1 MWEHITHALSISVAS
16 EGNTFT
22 VFYFPLISKCFAK
35 YLRMQLQ
42 SLATDAF
49 SKTWIFTD
57 MNFSKQ
63 CQKVFLRLVSYL
75 VVSIISQILF
85 FVSYFPF
92 PSYLFPNGQLK
103 KIADV
108 SALGDITEKPV
119 SQNSIKLQFVICW
132 ILLML
137 VENLKL
143 FLKEMNSIQM
153 LQIETHRR
161 LISICS
167 ARKIKQTNWFSDLWK
182 YE

>member
-16 EGNTFT
+16 EGNSIT

-49 SKTWIFTD
+49 LKTQIFTD

-63 CQKVFLRLVSYL
+63 CQKVVLRLVSYL
-75 VVSIISQILF
+75 VVVSIISQILF

-119 SQNSIKLQFVICW
+119 SQNSIKL
-132 ILLML
+132 
-137 VENLKL
+137 
-143 FLKEMNSIQM
+143 
-153 LQIETHRR
+153 
-161 LISICS
+161 
-167 ARKIKQTNWFSDLWK
+167 
-182 YE
+182 